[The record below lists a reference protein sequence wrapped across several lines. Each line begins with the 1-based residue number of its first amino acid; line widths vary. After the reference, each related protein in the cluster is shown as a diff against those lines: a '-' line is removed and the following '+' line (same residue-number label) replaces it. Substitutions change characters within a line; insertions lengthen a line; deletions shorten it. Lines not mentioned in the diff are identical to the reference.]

1 MILDIAALRSETVG
15 CTRVIH
21 FNNAGASL
29 MPDTVWNEVTKFSEQ
44 EALWG
49 GYEAAQRRHKDLEET
64 YHSIA
69 ALIHAK
75 PEEIALFE
83 NATTAWNMAFSSIPF
98 KDGDRILTSVSE
110 YASNY
115 MGYLHLKRRVNVS
128 LEVIPNDSY
137 GQTSVEA
144 LEDMIDNRVRL
155 ISITHIPTNSGL
167 VNPVESIGEVANKY
181 GCLYLLDAC
190 QSVGHYPVDVQK
202 IGCDMLSSAGRKYL
216 RGPRGTGFLYVNAQ
230 KLPELIPPF
239 PDLHSAEW
247 MDENTY
253 AFREDARKFES
264 WEFNYAS
271 VAGLNSAV
279 KYANAIGIETIW
291 KRIQYVAGLLRR
303 RLKEISGISVHD
315 IGQIKSGIVTFTH
328 SDFSAEEIQ
337 QYLSVKNIN
346 VSVST
351 RDSTLLD
358 MTRRNLEA
366 VVRASVHYYNTEKE
380 IEILAE
386 ALRNLGN

>member
-1 MILDIAALRSETVG
+1 
-15 CTRVIH
+15 
-21 FNNAGASL
+21 

-230 KLPELIPPF
+230 KLPELTPPF

>member
-1 MILDIAALRSETVG
+1 
-15 CTRVIH
+15 
-21 FNNAGASL
+21 
-29 MPDTVWNEVTKFSEQ
+29 MPDTVWSEVIKFSEQ

-49 GYEAAQRRHKDLEET
+49 GYETAQRRYKDLEET
-64 YHSIA
+64 YRSIA
-69 ALIHAK
+69 TLIHAK

-98 KDGDRILTSVSE
+98 KEGDRILTSVSE

-115 MGYLHLKRRVNVS
+115 IGYLHLKRSVNIS

-144 LEDMIDNRVRL
+144 LEEMIDDRVRL
-155 ISITHIPTNSGL
+155 ISITHIPTNNGL
-167 VNPVESIGEVANKY
+167 VNPAESIGKIANKY

-190 QSVGHYPVDVQK
+190 QSVGQYPVDVEK
-202 IGCDMLSSAGRKYL
+202 IGCDMLSSTGRKYL
-216 RGPRGTGFLYVNAQ
+216 RGPRGTGFLYVSTD
-230 KLPELIPPF
+230 KLPELTPPF
-239 PDLHSAEW
+239 PDLHSAKW
-247 MDENTY
+247 VDEHAY

-271 VAGLNSAV
+271 VAGFNSAV
-279 KYANAIGIETIW
+279 KYASAIGIETIW
-291 KRIQYVAGLLRR
+291 KRVRYVAGLLRR
-303 RLKEISGISVHD
+303 RLQEIGGITVHD
-315 IGQIKSGIVTFTH
+315 TGQVKSGIVTFTH
-328 SDFSAEEIQ
+328 SGFTAEEIQ
-337 QYLSVKNIN
+337 QYLSTKNIN

-351 RDSTLLD
+351 RSSTLLD

-380 IEILAE
+380 VAILVG